1 MSVAFYIV
9 LEREIAGF
17 AHGVNGNAIAHA
29 GDVLETLAKEASVK
43 PLMEFFSASAD
54 ELAGVAEDHGIDLKE
69 KGVRLPAEQWFP
81 AEEGLKTV
89 SALTDAVESK
99 GLDRADAIL
108 ADLLDF
114 KRVLEAARAN
124 GVGWHL
130 AVDY

>member
-1 MSVAFYIV
+1 MSVAYYIV
-9 LEREIAGF
+9 LEREVAGF
-17 AHGVNGNAIAHA
+17 DNGINGKAIAHA
-29 GDVLETLAKEASVK
+29 GDVLEILAKEASVR

-54 ELAGVAEDHGIDLKE
+54 ELAGVAEDHGIDLKG

-108 ADLLDF
+108 KDLLDL

-130 AVDY
+130 AIDY